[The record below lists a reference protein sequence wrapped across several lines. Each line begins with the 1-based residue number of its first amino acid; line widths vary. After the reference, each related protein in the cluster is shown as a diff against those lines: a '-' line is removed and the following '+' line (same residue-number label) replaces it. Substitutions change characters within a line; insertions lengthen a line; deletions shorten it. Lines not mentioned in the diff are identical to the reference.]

1 MSKQP
6 RATQGVGTKGMPRKD
21 RERLILEAAA
31 EEFGVKGYAR
41 GSTAHVAER
50 AGITKPMIYE
60 YFGSKD
66 SLYLTCLDQ
75 AGTRLVEAVGAAQRG
90 RSDLS
95 RAVRTLEAVFRAL
108 ESRLHDWELVYDGTL
123 PAEGPLQDAA
133 AVYRRELN
141 RMGAVGV
148 SEFLHTSPAVEPL
161 DADLVTHLWYG
172 TVSAAV
178 AWWRHHPE
186 QTADE
191 MAARFERIVA
201 VLCPDLWAT
210 SDATGGAS
218 GMKGGSSGM
227 PGGPS
232 DNGPA

>member
-1 MSKQP
+1 MSNHAK
-6 RATQGVGTKGMPRKD
+6 ATRGVGTKGMPRKD

-31 EEFGVKGYAR
+31 GEFGAKGYAR
-41 GSTAHVAER
+41 GSTAQVAAR

-75 AGTRLVEAVGAAQRG
+75 AGTRLVEAVASAQRG
-90 RSDLS
+90 PSDLS

-108 ESRLHDWELVYDGTL
+108 AARPHDWELVYDGTL
-123 PAEGPLQDAA
+123 PAEGPLYEAA
-133 AVYRRELN
+133 TGYRRELN

-148 SEFLHTSPAVEPL
+148 AEFLRASPAVEPL
-161 DADLVTHLWYG
+161 DADLGTHLWYG

-201 VLCPDLWAT
+201 VLCPDLWAAPGT
-210 SDATGGAS
+210 T
-218 GMKGGSSGM
+218 
-227 PGGPS
+227 GGPS
-232 DNGPA
+232 GTRST